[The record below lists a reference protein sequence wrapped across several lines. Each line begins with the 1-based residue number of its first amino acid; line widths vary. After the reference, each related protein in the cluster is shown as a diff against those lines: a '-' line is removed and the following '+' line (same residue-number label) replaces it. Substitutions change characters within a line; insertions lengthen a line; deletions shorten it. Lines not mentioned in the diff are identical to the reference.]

1 MRLRRLLP
9 KRRRWTLSTQM
20 AAVLGLSML
29 VLAVCVIIA
38 TEFYD
43 AYMSARIAEGLP
55 EPAKRVTS
63 AIEKKQ
69 VPRPEDLAAVVQMDL
84 ASINANAA
92 LESTAA
98 LLVFTLIAV
107 VVASAFGAFMARR
120 LGQGLRDVAGAARR
134 VAGGDLSARAAAI
147 GGASIEEAQLT
158 RDFNAMAAALQR
170 ADREL
175 KDSTAA
181 IAHELRTPLTVL
193 SGRLHGIEDGVFD
206 AGSGQIGSLI
216 AQVDNLT
223 RLVEDLRT
231 VSLANSGQLT
241 LNLAAIDLSDE
252 VERVIEAMHPDL
264 RAAGLAVVLD
274 LDAAPMIGDP
284 QRLRQ
289 ALGAVLANAQRYAA
303 NSGDLRIE
311 TRSPRDAVIVRVLDR
326 GPGVSAEASARAF
339 ERFWRGEQS
348 RARHSGGSGLGLSV
362 VRAIAEAHGGTVS
375 LTARDGG
382 GAVFEMILPHAPELL
397 HAIVTNG

>member
-1 MRLRRLLP
+1 MKPGLRLRRTHW
-9 KRRRWTLSTQM
+9 RLSTQM

-29 VLAVCVIIA
+29 VLAAGVIVA
-38 TEFYD
+38 TEVYD
-43 AYMSARIAEGLP
+43 AYLSARIEAELP
-55 EPAKRVTS
+55 EPVKRVNA
-63 AIEKKQ
+63 AIAAKK
-69 VPRPEDLAAVVQMDL
+69 VPRPDDLDAVIKLDLERITSAAT
-84 ASINANAA
+84 
-92 LESTAA
+92 LESSTA
-98 LLVFTLIAV
+98 LLIFTLIAV
-107 VVASAFGAFMARR
+107 LFASAFGALMSRR
-120 LGQGLRDVAGAARR
+120 LGQGLRDVASAARQ
-134 VAGGDLSARAAAI
+134 VAGGDLSARAQPI

-158 RDFNAMAAALQR
+158 RDFNAMARALER

-181 IAHELRTPLTVL
+181 IAHELRTPLTIL

-206 AGSGQIGSLI
+206 AGGEQIGSLI

-231 VSLANSGQLT
+231 VSLANSGRLT
-241 LNLAAIDLSDE
+241 LSLAAIDLSDE
-252 VERVIEAMHPDL
+252 VERVIAALHPDL
-264 RAAGLAVVLD
+264 KVAGLAVVLD
-274 LDAAPMIGDP
+274 LDAAPMIGDA

-311 TRSPRDAVIVRVLDR
+311 TRSTRDAVILRVLDR
-326 GPGVSAEASARAF
+326 GPGLSQEAAARAF

-375 LTARDGG
+375 LAPRDGG
-382 GAVFEMILPHAPELL
+382 GAVFEMVLPHPPELL
-397 HAIVTNG
+397 HTIVTSA